1 MLDALIPTLLILLVF
16 YLWQGALR
24 ARERARTLAHEICAH
39 AHLQLLDQTVSL
51 QRVSL
56 ARGGD
61 GRLHLR
67 RRYRFELSTDG
78 VDRHPGGLEMLEDR
92 LLSCSL
98 PLPPEYAAEARTPEA
113 SSNVVAFGRSR
124 GRTLN

>member
-1 MLDALIPTLLILLVF
+1 MLDALLPTILILLVF

-24 ARERARTLAHEICAH
+24 ARERARALAHEICAH
-39 AHLQLLDQTVSL
+39 AQLQLLDQTVSL

-78 VDRHPGGLEMLEDR
+78 LDRQPGSLETLEDR

-98 PLPPEYAAEARTPEA
+98 PLPPEYTTEAHTLKEA
-113 SSNVVAFGRSR
+113 SNVVAFGRTR